1 MRDCVVGRIPVLEC
15 LRAGKRPA
23 RRLYLLR
30 NARDLDDIR
39 DAAAG
44 IPTEECD
51 RNRLDQLSGGVVH
64 QGVVLEADPLPL
76 NDSGAWARG
85 AFPEQAVVVI
95 LDGIEDPHNFGAI
108 VRSAAACGAC
118 AVVFGKDRS
127 APLSAA
133 ALKSAAGAMEYID
146 LVQATNISRAIDD
159 LKKAGFWIAG
169 LDADAD
175 KTIWQADLKG
185 RIALVV
191 GSEGKGIRRLVREHC
206 DFHLRIP
213 LTGPITSLNA
223 SVSAA
228 IAIAECVRQRA
239 SG

>member
-1 MRDCVVGRIPVLEC
+1 MPI
-15 LRAGKRPA
+15 
-23 RRLYLLR
+23 
-30 NARDLDDIR
+30 
-39 DAAAG
+39 
-44 IPTEECD
+44 EECD

-64 QGVVLEADPLPL
+64 QGVVLEADVLPIL
-76 NDSGAWARG
+76 DSGAWVRG

-133 ALKSAAGAMEYID
+133 AAKSAAGAMEYID
-146 LVQATNISRAIDD
+146 LVQAPNLSRAIDD

-169 LDADAD
+169 LDAAAE
-175 KTIWQADLKG
+175 KTIWEADLKG
-185 RIALVV
+185 RVALVI
-191 GSEGKGIRRLVREHC
+191 GSEGTGIRRLVRENC

-213 LTGPITSLNA
+213 LSGPVTSLNA

-228 IAIAECVRQRA
+228 IAMAECLRQRTT
-239 SG
+239 